1 MNGGEFTERAKK
13 IVTHIAREE
22 AARLGHDYI
31 GTEHILLALLREGSG
46 VGVEAVQ
53 RLNVDIDLLRHEVEK
68 LSKAGSGVPT
78 LGDVPYTPRAR
89 KVIDLA
95 KEEAQHL
102 SHSYI
107 GTEHILLGLIREG
120 EGVAFKALDSFG
132 VTLEAARN
140 QIVSL
145 LGGSLSSAALG
156 KKKSKTPALDTFGRD
171 LTELAREG
179 KLDPVIGREDEI
191 ERVLQILCRRTK
203 NNPVLVGE
211 PGVGKTAIVEGIA
224 QRIVS
229 GKAPD
234 ILANRRL
241 LTLDLAAVIA
251 GTKYRGQFEE
261 RMKAIMQ
268 EIRRSDDIILFIDE
282 LHTLIGAGAA
292 EGAIDASSML
302 KPALARGE
310 LQCIGATTLEDYRKY
325 VERDG
330 ALERRFQTVIID
342 PPTVNDT
349 ILILKGLREKY
360 QEFHDV
366 TITESAIEAA
376 AKLADRYISGRFLP
390 DKAIDV
396 IDEAGARA
404 RLKSHTRPP
413 DFKELEKEI
422 ESVRLEKEAAIK
434 AQEYEKA
441 ARLRDQERKLRLKY
455 EVEKKQ
461 WEEQKTRIQQEN
473 QISEE
478 DIAYIV
484 SKWTGIPVVKLEEKE
499 QEKLLR
505 MPDELRKRIVG
516 QDEALEVVS
525 RAIRRARAG
534 LKYHKR
540 PVGSFIFLG
549 PTGVG
554 KTELARALAE
564 FLFGD
569 ESALV
574 RIDMSEYMEKFSVS
588 RLVGAPPGYIG
599 HDEGGQLTEKVR
611 RKPYCVVLL
620 DEIEKAHPEVFNI
633 LLQVLDDGR
642 LTDATGRT
650 VDFRNSIMIM
660 TSNLG
665 ARLIQ
670 HSGSLGFHTAEAEA
684 SYQSMKDKILGELK
698 KTFNP
703 EFLNRVDEL
712 VVFHSLGKQEI
723 INIID
728 LMLIEMKER
737 LGEQGLTLT
746 LTEAAKEFICA
757 QGFDAANGARP
768 LRRALQRYLEDPLS
782 EELLRGRFKDG
793 EEIIADLGNN
803 DMIIFQS
810 PVKSEEMIPV

>member
-1 MNGGEFTERAKK
+1 
-13 IVTHIAREE
+13 
-22 AARLGHDYI
+22 
-31 GTEHILLALLREGSG
+31 
-46 VGVEAVQ
+46 
-53 RLNVDIDLLRHEVEK
+53 
-68 LSKAGSGVPT
+68 
-78 LGDVPYTPRAR
+78 
-89 KVIDLA
+89 
-95 KEEAQHL
+95 
-102 SHSYI
+102 
-107 GTEHILLGLIREG
+107 
-120 EGVAFKALDSFG
+120 
-132 VTLEAARN
+132 
-140 QIVSL
+140 
-145 LGGSLSSAALG
+145 
-156 KKKSKTPALDTFGRD
+156 
-171 LTELAREG
+171 
-179 KLDPVIGREDEI
+179 LDPVIGREDEI

-224 QRIVS
+224 QRIIG

-234 ILANRRL
+234 ILSSRRV

-330 ALERRFQTVIID
+330 ALERRFQTVIVE
-342 PPTVNDT
+342 PPSVNDT
-349 ILILKGLREKY
+349 IQILKGLRNKY

-366 TITESAIEAA
+366 TITDSAVEAA
-376 AKLADRYISGRFLP
+376 AKLADRYISDRFLP

-422 ESVRLEKEAAIK
+422 EMVRIEKDAAIK
-434 AQEYEKA
+434 SQEYEKA
-441 ARLRDQERKLRLKY
+441 ARLRDSERKLRVRFD
-455 EVEKKQ
+455 EEKKQ
-461 WEEQKTRIQQEN
+461 WEEQKSRMQQQN

-505 MPDELRKRIVG
+505 MPEELRKRIIG
-516 QDEALEVVS
+516 QEEALEAVS

-534 LKYHKR
+534 LKYQKH

-564 FLFGD
+564 FMFGD
-569 ESALV
+569 EDSLI

-620 DEIEKAHPEVFNI
+620 DEIEKAHPDVFNI

-650 VDFRNSIMIM
+650 VDFRNSVVIM

-670 HSGSLGFHTAEAEA
+670 QSGSLGFHTAEATA
-684 SYQSMKDKILGELK
+684 SYQQMKEKILGELK

-703 EFLNRVDEL
+703 EFLNRVDEV
-712 VVFHSLGKQEI
+712 VVFHSLDKPEI
-723 INIID
+723 ISIID

-737 LGEQGLTLT
+737 LAEQGLTLR
-746 LTEAAKEFICA
+746 LTDTAKEFIC
-757 QGFDAANGARP
+757 QHGFDPTNGARP
-768 LRRALQRYLEDPLS
+768 LRRALQRYVEDPLS

-793 EEIIADLGNN
+793 NEIIADLGNE
-803 DMIIFQS
+803 MIIFQS
-810 PVKSEEMIPV
+810 QAKSVDLVPT